1 MRNVFFSE
9 VIDQLNAIE
18 DSAQAMALL
27 DRIRSSYGLK
37 NVVYFAAQI
46 PELTVREPYLAVTYD
61 DAWVQHYKDRD
72 YVSVDPVLSAGL
84 QRMLPTDWSTFDRTS
99 GPLKTFFGE
108 AEEFG
113 VGRQGL
119 TMPIRGVNGEA
130 AMLSITSEESD
141 REWIRLR
148 THYMRDFQLIAN
160 VVHEMILRV
169 ERVQTVIPRLTR
181 REIECLKWASEGKTY
196 EEIAIILGIRRGT
209 VQSYMEFSRL
219 KLNAVNTTHSVTR
232 ALRLKII

>member
-1 MRNVFFSE
+1 MKNVFFSE
-9 VIDQLNAIE
+9 VIDQLNTIANPNE
-18 DSAQAMALL
+18 GMALL
-27 DRIRSSYGLK
+27 DRIGAAYGLK
-37 NVVYFAAQI
+37 NVVYFAARI
-46 PELTVREPYLAVTYD
+46 PELTAREPYLAVTYD
-61 DAWVQHYKDRD
+61 DAWVQHYKKND
-72 YVSVDPVLSAGL
+72 YVSIDPVLSAGL
-84 QRMLPTDWSTFDRTS
+84 QRMLPTDWSTFDKTS

-108 AEEFG
+108 AQEFG
-113 VGRQGL
+113 VGRQGM

-130 AMLSITSEESD
+130 AMLSITSEETD

-169 ERVQTVIPRLTR
+169 ERVSEVIPRLTK

-232 ALRLKII
+232 ALRLRLI